1 MKKSNVLYLLPI
13 TNFFL
18 NKDEFHYLQF
28 FKWHFINPQNKMSS
42 LNPSDPDHEVHGE
55 LTLLESI
62 SFSFRTNSF
71 RHQ

>member
-28 FKWHFINPQNKMSS
+28 FKWHFTNPQNKMSS
-42 LNPSDPDHEVHGE
+42 
-55 LTLLESI
+55 
-62 SFSFRTNSF
+62 
-71 RHQ
+71 